1 MRKTQL
7 LLAMAAVGFAGAA
20 FATNGYFAHGVG
32 VKSQSMGGAGIA
44 FTEDGFGMGANPATL
59 SQAKAG
65 YAIGA
70 TAFAP
75 DRSVTTFG
83 GTGPTAPLT
92 TAGDY
97 DGNRVN
103 TFFIPEFA
111 YVHHGAGGMSYG
123 VAVYGNGGMNADYNQ
138 AVYDQSGD
146 KTFTNLEQLFVTP
159 TISKKIND
167 NHTVA
172 GSLVLAYQ
180 TFEAGGL
187 DMFAQYTRSAT
198 FSAAA
203 VSAANPTGYT
213 GGGADPGNNGKDSAT
228 GIGLKLG
235 WSGKLSDK
243 VSMGAFYQPEINM
256 SKFDKYK
263 NLFAEDGDFNIPT
276 TYGVGLAVAATPNT
290 VIAFD
295 IVAINYGD
303 IAAVANKNN
312 HTASNTKLGADDGKG
327 FGWDDMT
334 VFKLGVQ
341 HKLDDKNIV
350 RAGWNYAQ
358 QPIASDQLDFNLLA
372 PAVVENHLTL
382 GYTRKL
388 DKDAEVSFSFMHAFN
403 NKVEGNQVQGTGTW
417 HIKGLE
423 MSQNSFG
430 VQYSSQF

>member
-44 FTEDGFGMGANPATL
+44 FTEDGFGMGANPAML

-65 YAIGA
+65 YAVGV
-70 TAFAP
+70 TAFSP
-75 DRSVTTFG
+75 DRSVSTFG
-83 GTGPTAPLT
+83 ATGPTTPLG

-159 TISKKIND
+159 TISMKIND
-167 NHTVA
+167 SHTVA

-187 DMFAQYTRSAT
+187 DMFTQYTRPST
-198 FSAAA
+198 FLA
-203 VSAANPTGYT
+203 VPNPLTNPFGYS
-213 GGGADPGNNGKDSAT
+213 GGGVDPGNHGKDTAT

-243 VSMGAFYQPEINM
+243 VTMGAFYQPEINM

-263 NLFAEDGDFNIPT
+263 DLFAEDGDFNIPT
-276 TYGVGLAVAATPNT
+276 NYGVGIAVAATPNT

-303 IAAVANKNN
+303 IAAIANKNN
-312 HTASNTKLGADDGKG
+312 HNATNTQLGAADGKG

-350 RAGWNYAQ
+350 RAGWNYGQ
-358 QPIASDQLDFNLLA
+358 QPIANDQLDFNLLA
-372 PAVVENHLTL
+372 PAVVDSHLTL

-388 DKDAEVSFSFMHAFN
+388 DKDSEVSFSFMHAMS
-403 NKVEGNQVQGTGTW
+403 NKVEGNQVQGTGTF
-417 HIKGLE
+417 HIKALE
-423 MSQNSFG
+423 MSQYSVG
-430 VQYSSQF
+430 IQYAGKF